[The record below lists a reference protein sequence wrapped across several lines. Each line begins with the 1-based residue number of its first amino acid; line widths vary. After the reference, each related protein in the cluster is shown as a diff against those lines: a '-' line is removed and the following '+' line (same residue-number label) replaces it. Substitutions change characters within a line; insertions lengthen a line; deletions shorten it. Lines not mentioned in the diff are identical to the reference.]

1 MSREI
6 LTGAVIFDNIEDM
19 LNALGWNKPVSE
31 RHQKA
36 RDAWQREAE
45 MTPMERKAAFEARV
59 GARHE
64 I

>member
-1 MSREI
+1 MPREI

-19 LNALGWNKPVSE
+19 LIAFGWNRPVSE

-45 MTPMERKAAFEARV
+45 MTPSEREAAFKARGGV
-59 GARHE
+59 RHE